1 MPILMTGEASGLTP
15 DLYAQM
21 LRGLEPALRQA
32 PGFIMHTA
40 LPVEGG
46 GFRVLEV
53 WRSKEE
59 SDRFFA
65 THVAP
70 HLPPGVRPK
79 RRTEPLNSLLLGATA
94 ETSQP

>member
-46 GFRVLEV
+46 GFRVFEV

-65 THVAP
+65 AHVAP

-79 RRTEPLNSLLLGATA
+79 RRTEPLNSLLLSATA